1 MVVEKVT
8 PRRRMTMTKAALSA
22 ITAGGSVLPEQD
34 TVHVPKRN
42 KSILLSNIII
52 YQ

>member
-1 MVVEKVT
+1 
-8 PRRRMTMTKAALSA
+8 MTKAVLSA
-22 ITAGGSVLPEQD
+22 ITAGGRSVLPEQD
-34 TVHVPKRN
+34 TVQVPKRN